1 VLLGLLVVSAAG
13 EAHAHPAGVSSINR
27 YLGVDRLRDGRVR
40 LVYQLDFAELPA
52 YAQLDRLDADHD
64 GRVTPLERDAYLD
77 ALLPPIIAA
86 WQIEVNGQRVT
97 PRVMKRALE
106 APPGQGGLST
116 LNVLVSLEI
125 ERAFDPAHAVEV
137 RVRDAMYAD
146 KPGFRELSASDSEA
160 CEVVS
165 TSAPKVAVPLDYAR
179 TPAARAP
186 RIDDASFT
194 LRVRARPDTAAAPSV
209 SPRRADA
216 TGDAGIERLAGM
228 LRGAR
233 GGGLFWFGALLLA
246 FSLGAGHALSPGHG
260 KVLVG
265 SYLAGGRSDWRH
277 AVLLGV
283 TVAVTHTAGIFVLG
297 LLALGL
303 ETRFGTARLFRVLE
317 LNSGVLIVAVALVQ
331 LPARVRVALGVSG
344 DGHGHGHAHGHEHAH
359 EHEHAHAHEHEHGHA
374 HGHAHAHAHGHGEI
388 VRVGALR
395 RGVRGV
401 LLLGISG
408 GLVPC
413 PGALVVLLVAV
424 ATHRIA
430 LGLVLVAAFS
440 LGLAGVLAGIGV
452 AVVRA
457 RDVLWHWP
465 KGHVLLRFGPLLSSL
480 CVLGLGAAILLGAWV
495 G

>member
-1 VLLGLLVVSAAG
+1 V
-13 EAHAHPAGVSSINR
+13 HAHPAGVSSINR

-64 GRVTPLERDAYLD
+64 GRVTPLERDTYLD

-97 PRVMKRALE
+97 PRVTKRALE
-106 APPGQGGLST
+106 APTGQGGLST

-186 RIDDASFT
+186 RIDDAAFT

-216 TGDAGIERLAGM
+216 TGDAGTERLAGM

-283 TVAVTHTAGIFVLG
+283 TLAVTHTAGIFVLG

-344 DGHGHGHAHGHEHAH
+344 DGHAHEHGHGHGHEH
-359 EHEHAHAHEHEHGHA
+359 EHEHAHAHA
-374 HGHAHAHAHGHGEI
+374 HGTI

-395 RGVRGV
+395 REVRGV
-401 LLLGISG
+401 FLLGISG

-480 CVLGLGAAILLGAWV
+480 CVLGLGAAILLGAWA